1 MSNIRF
7 SVALCTHNGGRYLQ
21 EQLDSIGG
29 QTLRPHELIVCDDL
43 SNDDTLDILKRFS
56 VHAQF
61 PVNINVNSKRLG
73 VVKNFE
79 SAIAQ
84 CSGEFVALSDQDDLW
99 FPDKLQKLAVELRSP
114 DILAVFSD
122 AEIVSAD
129 LARMDKSIWQRV
141 GFNQREQDL
150 VKSNCSFSVFLKHHV
165 VTGATLAFKKSL
177 CRYAL
182 PIPSSW
188 AHDAWLSIIASA
200 FGRVSVVSERLVAYR
215 QHDNNVVGAKTSGLL
230 DDVIRALSVD
240 RESWY
245 RSEILR
251 WNELQQ
257 RLQNSNRI
265 SAEYRLLEEKIEH
278 ISIRAT
284 LPKSRWRRIPT
295 IVAEVRNK
303 NYKKYARNWG
313 SMAID
318 LLVK

>member
-1 MSNIRF
+1 MSDIRF

-21 EQLDSIGG
+21 EQLDSIGS

-61 PVNINVNSKRLG
+61 PVNINVNPKRLG

-99 FPDKLQKLAVELRSP
+99 MPDKLHKLAGELKATGV
-114 DILAVFSD
+114 LAVFSD
-122 AEIVSAD
+122 AEVVSAE
-129 LARMDKSIWQRV
+129 LERLDKSIWQRV
-141 GFNQREQDL
+141 GFNQQEQNL

-182 PIPSSW
+182 PIPTSW
-188 AHDAWLSIIASA
+188 AHDAWLAIIASA
-200 FGRVSVVSERLVAYR
+200 FGRVSAVSERLVAYR

-230 DDVIRALSVD
+230 DDVISALNID
-240 RESWY
+240 RNSWY

-257 RLQNSNRI
+257 RLKNSNGI
-265 SAEYRLLEEKIEH
+265 FSEYRLLEEKIEH
-278 ISIRAT
+278 ISVRAA
-284 LPKSRWRRIPT
+284 LPKSRWLRIPT
-295 IVAEVRNK
+295 IVAEVRNR
-303 NYKKYARNWG
+303 NYTKYARNWG